1 MISRYSISLNGNEL
15 SEIDER
21 LLILDVSHQDS
32 GITREQFKVANRDGA
47 RLYDEYREKIS
58 VAVTFELRIYS
69 ISERQSVLQS
79 IVAWAKNGG
88 KLRTNDMDGVYLDC
102 ICEQL
107 PSIQSVK
114 KWLDPLTV
122 VFSAYAF
129 PYWQDEDPAIASLTG
144 RNSGGSIDVPGTAK
158 KAYAS
163 VAVTSKAGTVT
174 SLTIHVGSTAI
185 SLSGISIAKNKTVI
199 VDYDKNRILHITSD
213 GVSLLSKRTGASSDD
228 LYALCGE
235 TNEIRVVASSE
246 VTATFTIRGA
256 WL

>member
-1 MISRYSISLNGNEL
+1 MISRYSVSLNGNEL

-21 LLILDVSHQDS
+21 LLILDVSHQAS
-32 GITREQFKVANRDGA
+32 EITREQFKVANRDGA
-47 RLYDEYREKIS
+47 RLYDEYRQKIS
-58 VAVTFELRIYS
+58 VA
-69 ISERQSVLQS
+69 VLQS

-102 ICEQL
+102 VCEQL

-122 VFSAYAF
+122 VFSAYDF
-129 PYWQDEDPAIASLTG
+129 PYWQDEDPAVASLTG

-163 VAVTSKAGTVT
+163 VTVTSKAGTVT
-174 SLTIHVGSTAI
+174 SLTIYVGSTSI

-213 GVSLLSKRTGASSDD
+213 GVSLLNKRTGASSDD